1 MYRVYLS
8 RRVLI
13 TLDTIQRLL
22 CSIEDERGGVVP
34 AEQCVSVST
43 AQVNVSKE
51 GKLAY
56 KKPWPRLITG
66 FSAAAAASF
75 TMDLQNPRISP
86 NPSPRAVQEQS
97 YQTSFRC
104 DATLL
109 AGLI

>member
-22 CSIEDERGGVVP
+22 CSVEDERGGVVP
-34 AEQCVSVST
+34 AEQYVSVST
-43 AQVNVSKE
+43 ARANVLKE
-51 GKLAY
+51 AY

-75 TMDLQNPRISP
+75 TMDLQTPHISP
-86 NPSPRAVQEQS
+86 NSSPRVVQKQS